1 MPKRTLPEIL
11 VVVQYL
17 KGVKNAYLGSIN
29 HQQMDISPPLLPG
42 REGGGGSKLPNA
54 ASESHL
60 AIFGKFT
67 YLLEKSPDQKMRQ
80 LDYNFL

>member
-42 REGGGGSKLPNA
+42 QEGGGSKLPNA

-60 AIFGKFT
+60 AIFGKFDLSIRKVT
-67 YLLEKSPDQKMRQ
+67 KPKNEAA
-80 LDYNFL
+80 